1 MDKISGPIKGI
12 IFDLGGTLIEITRQ
26 WDDII
31 REGAEAMT
39 DWYVKKRRI
48 KFDSEALIDAFIEE
62 RYHACETARATQT
75 EISAQKSLQRALKQI
90 QAPAAAEAAI
100 EGAIKVLFSPEEA
113 AYQLFPDAIDTIKKL
128 KAQGCRL
135 GLYSNATDD
144 KLVQRLV
151 NRNGLRPYLSPTFSS
166 AGCGWRK
173 PKPEPFS
180 LIARRWNLPPA
191 QVAVV
196 GDTLGA
202 DILGAQNAGMIGI
215 LIQRSNPAAAS
226 PIQPAATIN
235 QLAELT
241 SLIRPV

>member
-1 MDKISGPIKGI
+1 MDKSSEPINGI

-39 DWYVKKRRI
+39 DWYLKKRRI
-48 KFDSEALIDAFIEE
+48 KLDSEVLIDAFIEE
-62 RYHACETARATQT
+62 RYQACQTARTTQT
-75 EISAQKSLQRALKQI
+75 EISAQDSLRRALKRI
-90 QAPAAAEAAI
+90 QAPASAEAAV
-100 EGAIKVLFSPEEA
+100 EGAIKVFFGPEEA
-113 AYQLFPDAIDTIKKL
+113 AYRPFPDAIDTIKTL

-144 KLVQRLV
+144 KLVQRLI
-151 NRNGLRPYLSPTFSS
+151 NQHGLRPYLSPTFSS

-180 LIARRWNLPPA
+180 LIAQRWHLPAA

-202 DILGAQNAGMIGI
+202 DILGAQNAGMTGI
-215 LIQRSNPAAAS
+215 LIQRDSQVAPS

-241 SLIRPV
+241 RLFRPR